1 MMPNL
6 TSYVR
11 SMTIEMVTSG
21 MKHDIVHGL
30 GIHRNTVL
38 NTERIRA
45 SWHQNQW
52 RQVRFNNKSAF
63 GIQPKCLN
71 PYVYRGERHQPQC
84 VVQ

>member
-21 MKHDIVHGL
+21 MKHKDIVHRL
-30 GIHRNTVL
+30 GIHRNNVL

-45 SWHQNQW
+45 NWNQNQW
-52 RQVRFNNKSAF
+52 WQVRFNDESAF
-63 GIQPKCLN
+63 GIQPK
-71 PYVYRGERHQPQC
+71 
-84 VVQ
+84 